1 MMSTSLSGM
10 VAGGGVGAAGGYG
23 GVVSG
28 FGGENGR
35 MMTHNFP
42 KVGAHGLPCMGK
54 ASGLSLTSTGM

>member
-23 GVVSG
+23 GGASG

-35 MMTHNFP
+35 MVTHNFP
-42 KVGAHGLPCMGK
+42 KVSAQGLPCIGK
-54 ASGLSLTSTGM
+54 ASGLGLTSTGM